1 MIDPCPSDLTIE
13 VSEAVD
19 RTVLGLHGEFDL
31 CGEPH
36 LYDVLEDV
44 IAFDRPIVVID
55 LRGLTF
61 IDSSGIRALLVA
73 ARRCQETAH
82 VLQVVPGPPQV
93 ANVLCL
99 CGVDDQ
105 FACVEASE
113 AAPTARV

>member
-1 MIDPCPSDLTIE
+1 MVDPCASDLTIE
-13 VSEAVD
+13 VSEAVE
-19 RTVLGLHGEFDL
+19 RTVVGLHGEFDL

-36 LYDVLEDV
+36 LYDALENA
-44 IAFDRPIVVID
+44 IALDQPTVVID

-82 VLQVVPGPPQV
+82 VLHVVPGPPQV
-93 ANVLCL
+93 ANVLRL

-105 FACVEASE
+105 FACVEAPE
-113 AAPTARV
+113 AVPTARV